1 MAGAEDV
8 FDSDRG
14 RSGES
19 DSGEDVDEE
28 SESKAAIKD
37 SIVGGGETTIEYEK
51 QRLWRIRQNR
61 ERMKALGL
69 IGAAKSPHA
78 KVAEEDDDDEY
89 MPCDEDQSG
98 PSESD
103 SDVTKAATNSR
114 SRSQSLSR
122 SRSRSRKMK
131 RKISTPR
138 KKASDHT
145 IDCSE
150 SVDEE
155 KALMQ
160 AIALS
165 LEDSHAV
172 PLGSYAGTSRKLNL
186 NVNEINNDTGKR
198 KKRSK
203 VPNRVQMTEND
214 VVIHFCQFDVVGKGS
229 ITKRDLQRMAA
240 CHDFIWTDKEF
251 DDMIRCFDCNG
262 DGKLSLDEFR
272 NIVSRCGML
281 QGFHLV
287 ASKPVKGLSSLEIM
301 EKYPLPLAQHSHND
315 VTYKVINVEK
325 VAIVKDEALNTL
337 IEKDRDDHDV
347 QRCWRQLDQLIMMK
361 RNHCKLCGGA
371 VRLRGMDELAA
382 AAAGRSR
389 SRQKQIIKGKRSC
402 SFSRLGIRRR
412 KLGGHRGG
420 RAVSVL
426 WQSLTIPRIRK
437 GSSSAPQPDFDL
449 DYAHPKVHPG
459 THN

>member
-8 FDSDRG
+8 FESDRG
-14 RSGES
+14 SSGES
-19 DSGEDVDEE
+19 DSGEDVEEE

-37 SIVGGGETTIEYEK
+37 NVDGGGGTTTEYEK
-51 QRLWRIRQNR
+51 QRLRRIRQNR
-61 ERMKALGL
+61 KRMKALGL
-69 IGAAKSPHA
+69 IGAAKSPRA
-78 KVAEEDDDDEY
+78 KVVEEDDDDEY

-103 SDVTKAATNSR
+103 YDVTKAATNSR
-114 SRSQSLSR
+114 SRSQLLSR
-122 SRSRSRKMK
+122 SRSRSRMMK

-138 KKASDHT
+138 KKASEHT

-150 SVDEE
+150 SVDEA

-172 PLGSYAGTSRKLNL
+172 PLVPYAGTSRKLNL
-186 NVNEINNDTGKR
+186 NVNEINDDMGKR
-198 KKRSK
+198 KKRTK

-262 DGKLSLDEFR
+262 DGKLSLDEFQ

-281 QGFHLV
+281 QG
-287 ASKPVKGLSSLEIM
+287 LS
-301 EKYPLPLAQHSHND
+301 
-315 VTYKVINVEK
+315 T
-325 VAIVKDEALNTL
+325 
-337 IEKDRDDHDV
+337 
-347 QRCWRQLDQLIMMK
+347 
-361 RNHCKLCGGA
+361 
-371 VRLRGMDELAA
+371 
-382 AAAGRSR
+382 
-389 SRQKQIIKGKRSC
+389 
-402 SFSRLGIRRR
+402 
-412 KLGGHRGG
+412 
-420 RAVSVL
+420 
-426 WQSLTIPRIRK
+426 
-437 GSSSAPQPDFDL
+437 
-449 DYAHPKVHPG
+449 
-459 THN
+459 